1 MPLLKS
7 DNTSSKVSLIIF
19 CGVTISG
26 FVLAPEYSPANTVVA
41 SVNTPPLA
49 NLGICGTCIVEIQLN
64 GFTPNISEFFIF
76 LNAEFN
82 PLNGML
88 ITLFI
93 PLIIAFTIDFS
104 PLNIPSFIPSN
115 ILQTVINTFLTA
127 CHA

>member
-1 MPLLKS
+1 M
-7 DNTSSKVSLIIF
+7 F

-26 FVLAPEYSPANTVVA
+26 FVLAPEYSPASTVVA

-49 NLGICGTCIVEIQLN
+49 SRGICGTCIVEIQLN

-76 LNAEFN
+76 LKAEFN
-82 PLNGML
+82 PLNGIL

-93 PLIIAFTIDFS
+93 PLIIALTVDFK

-115 ILQTVINTFLTA
+115 IFPPVLNTFFTA